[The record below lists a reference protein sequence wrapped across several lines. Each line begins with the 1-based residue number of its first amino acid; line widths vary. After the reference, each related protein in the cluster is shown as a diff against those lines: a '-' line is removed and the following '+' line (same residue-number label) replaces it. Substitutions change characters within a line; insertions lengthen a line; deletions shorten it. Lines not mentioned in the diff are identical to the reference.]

1 MSQLDPDTSHPHEG
15 EPGHPV
21 PPPDAVVNDKP
32 TAGDPLRRTAAP
44 DTLWR
49 QALTNGRFLLGGGI
63 LLIIVLLCLCTLPWT
78 FFGEGGT
85 LYFNSQVNG
94 VSDAA
99 PTTVYEYEREAKTKQ
114 AEPTQGRRRSGGRRD
129 LGVTLSRP
137 TRGTEAAATQPATLQ
152 PISQPGFYADAV
164 SAETIRLRWRVPQYG
179 DPDDGAVEG
188 FRIERAPIDYFQ
200 RGEWSEVATVAG
212 DAREYD
218 DSGLPADSQ
227 FAYRLT
233 SVGGTDYAGLLGTDK
248 QGRSL
253 FGRTM
258 LGGVISLAVGC
269 AAAAISVVLGV
280 GVGLVAGYAGGKVD
294 AALMRF
300 VDVMYGLPYLLLVIM
315 FQVAFQGPLKNL
327 FSTYGGFEN
336 PLQAANIAVLFL
348 AIGLVSW
355 LTMARVVRGQVL
367 SLRDQPFVEAARAA
381 GVPGWRIFLKH
392 LLPNLVG
399 PVIVYATLTVPQ
411 AILQESFL
419 SFLGIGV
426 GEPMPSWG
434 TLAAEGLDPALFQNP
449 SLWWQL
455 LFPCVA
461 LAVTLLSLNFLGD
474 GLRDLFDPKREGAKL

>member
-1 MSQLDPDTSHPHEG
+1 MKASPTDTNEAVTL
-15 EPGHPV
+15 E
-21 PPPDAVVNDKP
+21 PDAP
-32 TAGDPLRRTAAP
+32 DPLRRAAP
-44 DTLWR
+44 PDALWR
-49 QALTNGRFLLGGGI
+49 QALGNGRFLLGGGI
-63 LLIIVLLCLCTLPWT
+63 LLVIVLLCLCTLPWT

-94 VSDAA
+94 VSDSR
-99 PTTVYEYEREAKTKQ
+99 PTTTFEYEREARTKQ
-114 AEPTQGRRRSGGRRD
+114 AEPTQGRRRGGGRPD
-129 LGVTLSRP
+129 LGVSLSRP
-137 TRGTEAAATQPATLQ
+137 PRGSEAAANAPVKLQ
-152 PISQPGFYADAV
+152 PISQPGFYADGI
-164 SAETIRLRWRVPQYG
+164 SADTIRLRWRVPQYG
-179 DPDDGAVEG
+179 DGQGIEG

-200 RGEWSEVATVAG
+200 RGDWTEVATVPG
-212 DAREYD
+212 DARDYD
-218 DSGLPADSQ
+218 DAGLPPDSQ

-253 FGRTM
+253 FGRVM
-258 LGGVISLAVGC
+258 LGGVISLAVGV

-315 FQVAFQGPLKNL
+315 FQVAFRDPLKNA
-327 FSTYGGFEN
+327 FSEIGGLEN

-392 LLPNLVG
+392 LLPNLIG

-434 TLAAEGLDPALFQNP
+434 TLAAEGLDPALFQSP

-461 LAVTLLSLNFLGD
+461 LAITLLSLNFLGD